1 MANADTVEIDGINYI
16 LYSSTQTAG
25 VTSKSGAKYS
35 GVVVIPSSV
44 SYHGNNYSVTS
55 IEYCAFYRCSGLTSV
70 TIPNSVT
77 SIGWGAFEG
86 TSWYNNQPDGVVY
99 AGKNVYKYK
108 GTMPNNTSIVIDEGT
123 YSISPLAFQ
132 NCSGLTS
139 ITIPNSVTTIG
150 GGAFSGCSGLTSIT
164 IPNSVTSI
172 GNSAFQYCTSLTSV
186 TIPNS
191 VTSIGYGAFAYC
203 SALTLITIP
212 NSVTSIGYAMFRGC
226 SNLSS
231 ITIPDS
237 VTSIEQS
244 AFEECTGLISI
255 TIPKSVTSIKTST
268 FKGCSNLSSITIPDS
283 VTSIGE
289 SAFEECYS
297 LSSITIPNTVTNIGA
312 SVFKGCSSLTAIT
325 IPDNVTTIGDDTF
338 YGCSNLTSIAIGK
351 SVSSIEKSAFYVC
364 SKIIRV
370 ELNCNNIVSKDYNK
384 YNNIGNIF
392 GKQVKEYVLGNS
404 VKRIGNYAFYGCSD
418 ITSITIPNSVS
429 GIRDGAFDGCSALAT
444 VHITDIA
451 AWCNIQCNSNPF
463 SNNLNHHLFLNGE
476 EITDLIIP
484 NNNIRVI
491 RKGAFI
497 NCTSIT
503 SVTIPQ
509 SVLSIEQNA
518 FYGCSNIVRVELDC
532 NFIVSKEYIY
542 YDNIGILFGGHVE
555 KCVLGNSVTSIGDS
569 AFYGCSSL
577 TSITIPNSVT
587 SIGGCAFVGCS
598 GLTSITIPNSVTS
611 IGGGAF
617 NSCSSLT
624 SITIPNSVTSIEKST
639 FAGCSSLTSITIPNS
654 VTSIGDGAFRGCSNL
669 TDVHIPDIEAW
680 CNLQCNSYPFDNDK
694 VHHLYLNDEEITDLV
709 IPHTIDEIRP
719 GAFKNCTGLISVTI
733 PNNVTTIGEEAF
745 DGCSSITKVE
755 LDCNKVVSKEYNFN
769 YNFSTIFGGQVKEYV
784 LGSNVKSI
792 GEQAFYN
799 CSGMT
804 SVNIPNSVTNIGLLA
819 FGNCSSLTSITIP
832 NSVTSIGDGA
842 FFGCSNIIRVEIDC
856 NYIVS
861 KENNEYNYYNDNL
874 GAIFGNQ
881 VKEYVLGNSI
891 ESIGSWKFY
900 YCRRLTS
907 VNIPK
912 SVTRIGVRVFA
923 NCYDLASMVVDEDN
937 PIYDSR
943 ENCNA
948 IVKTASNTLMYG
960 CKNTDIP
967 SSVTSIGEYA
977 FYGCEFTDQKSTRLN
992 SSHL

>member
-654 VTSIGDGAFRGCSNL
+654 VTSIGDGAF
-669 TDVHIPDIEAW
+669 
-680 CNLQCNSYPFDNDK
+680 
-694 VHHLYLNDEEITDLV
+694 
-709 IPHTIDEIRP
+709 
-719 GAFKNCTGLISVTI
+719 
-733 PNNVTTIGEEAF
+733 
-745 DGCSSITKVE
+745 
-755 LDCNKVVSKEYNFN
+755 
-769 YNFSTIFGGQVKEYV
+769 
-784 LGSNVKSI
+784 
-792 GEQAFYN
+792 
-799 CSGMT
+799 
-804 SVNIPNSVTNIGLLA
+804 
-819 FGNCSSLTSITIP
+819 
-832 NSVTSIGDGA
+832 
-842 FFGCSNIIRVEIDC
+842 FGCSNIIRVEIDC

-977 FYGCEFTDQKSTRLN
+977 FYGCEFTSITIPSSVTSIGKYGFIACKYLTDVYCYAEQVPQTGSQVFLDTNYQNGTLHVPAGSVDAYRNAYGWKDFKNIVALTDNDPKPTGISSVVNSTSEIDSTVYDLN
-992 SSHL
+992 GRRMATPQRGLNIIRMKDGTTRKVMKK